1 MKASHKSFPLK
12 DGQCIVYPDRLEIE
26 ISGLKGNF
34 IRWINRRKLTS
45 VGFWY
50 VMAGLGFF
58 IATVFSAVI
67 DNWFLAFFFLVF
79 VALCVIA
86 SWRNRQA
93 SLRTQIPRKMIEGI
107 DYKEAIQGESRARFD
122 IYFKPQT
129 HIRIR
134 RLNLPGRHQQGS
146 QVANAAF
153 WILKEEGLISKD

>member
-1 MKASHKSFPLK
+1 MRASHKSFPLK
-12 DGQCIVYPDRLEIE
+12 DGQCIVYPDKLEIE
-26 ISGLKGNF
+26 ISGLKGIF

-58 IATVFSAVI
+58 IATVLSAVI

-79 VALCVIA
+79 VVLCVIA
-86 SWRNRQA
+86 SWRNRHS
-93 SLRTQIPRKMIEGI
+93 SLRTQIPRKMIQSI
-107 DYKEAIQGESRARFD
+107 DYQEAIQGESRATFD
-122 IYFKPQT
+122 IHFQPQST
-129 HIRIR
+129 TRIR

>member
-1 MKASHKSFPLK
+1 MRVSHKSFPLQ
-12 DGQCIVYPDRLEIE
+12 DGQCIVYPDKLEIE
-26 ISGLKGNF
+26 ISGVTGGF

-50 VMAGLGFF
+50 VMAGVGFF
-58 IATVFSAVI
+58 IATVLSAAI

-79 VALCVIA
+79 VVLCVIA

-93 SLRTQIPRKMIEGI
+93 SLRTQIPRKMIHTI
-107 DYKEAIQGESRARFD
+107 AYREAVQGQSRARFD
-122 IYFKPQT
+122 IYFKPQSN
-129 HIRIR
+129 IRIR

-153 WILKEEGLISKD
+153 WILKEEGLISKE